1 MAGIARGRLQE
12 ERKQWRQDHPIGFF
26 ARPSKTAGKANL
38 MKWECG
44 IPGKA
49 NVGFGTFFHAR
60 FKLKQKSLC
69 LHFSRYWHYSRTRVE
84 TGVL

>member
-49 NVGFGTFFHAR
+49 NV
-60 FKLKQKSLC
+60 C
-69 LHFSRYWHYSRTRVE
+69 Y
-84 TGVL
+84 